1 MKRKQSAETEAARAF
16 RESRARRVQGAI
28 QDLDQI
34 QKRREHELLAKV
46 AGQDAGP
53 RNGTTPV
60 GFGYWAE
67 LAAARGMQ
75 DRVVVGEAAEDN
87 GLDKE
92 AGNHMEPEPDSPDD
106 LTSISEDEGEPA
118 HDSTGSDSGVDNPTL
133 DLLDALEAYLHDN
146 AAGDSG
152 D

>member
-1 MKRKQSAETEAARAF
+1 MDK
-16 RESRARRVQGAI
+16 
-28 QDLDQI
+28 I
-34 QKRREHELLAKV
+34 QKRRERALSAKV
-46 AGQDAGP
+46 ARQDAGP
-53 RNGTTPV
+53 SNGTTPV

-75 DRVVVGEAAEDN
+75 DRVVVGEAAVDN

-92 AGNHMEPEPDSPDD
+92 AADHVEPDSPDD
-106 LTSISEDEGEPA
+106 LSSISEDEVEPA
-118 HDSTGSDSGVDNPTL
+118 HDSTGSHSGVDNPTL
-133 DLLDALEAYLHDN
+133 DLLDALEAYLGDH